1 MPLLSAIF
9 VNSNLHNKRRAFS
22 QVGEN
27 LPNYFQIQFNNVGY
41 ISFNLLALSSK
52 SHSKLPALVCK
63 RKEQV
68 VQMFSSAKGNRVWWK
83 LVTVTCFAKH
93 HVLQCIDFYTDKAI
107 AECSCDAVISQII
120 TICLLYDACDKGM
133 VPVRRDC

>member
-27 LPNYFQIQFNNVGY
+27 LPNYFQTQFNNVVY

-68 VQMFSSAKGNRVWWK
+68 AQMFSSAKGNRV
-83 LVTVTCFAKH
+83 
-93 HVLQCIDFYTDKAI
+93 
-107 AECSCDAVISQII
+107 
-120 TICLLYDACDKGM
+120 
-133 VPVRRDC
+133 